1 MNKILKNKALV
12 AFLSSLLLGTI
23 ITLPNIIGGHGTFT
37 LIADWNFQQIP
48 FNKLIND
55 SIKEGSYLW
64 TWFNELGSNFI
75 GTFSFYN
82 LFSPFN
88 IIAYIFPSSW
98 FEYLI
103 GPIFILKYAVAGLTS
118 YLFIQ
123 RYVKNKNYALIGSL
137 LYAFSGFQLTNTLFY
152 HFHDVVAIFPLLLY
166 TLDSLVLDNKKGK
179 FALVVALCALTNW
192 FFFIGEVVFV
202 ILYFIVRVITK
213 SYKINF
219 NKFIQIVLES
229 LIGTL
234 LSAFVLL
241 PSLLFVSSNPRINN
255 SWDIIKMFKY
265 ENMVNYAEIIR
276 SFIFAPEIMYIRSIF
291 SENNYTSVELYLPF
305 VGCILFIS
313 YILKNIRKW
322 PSIMSIISVVFMLI
336 PILNS
341 SFFAFTTTYYA
352 RWFYMPILIFSLIS
366 SICLDKNYKI
376 ENGVLLSIFASSL
389 FFISMFIYMVIS
401 KNHSIFYDIS
411 YFVLSIS
418 ITFLNMFIMYYVYNI
433 KNKKIMTIAIVIF
446 IFLFVG
452 IWGNYMVY
460 KYKNRTFVTHNYYI
474 QYLNN
479 AKYLGKYKNE
489 KTNSSNS
496 CSYNFGYTSKIKN
509 IKTFN
514 SNISGSAF
522 KFYNSLYYGRHV
534 ATIIEESDKYLND
547 FLGVRYMI
555 SCNNKENLEQYGYKY
570 LEESGPYR
578 IYINPEYKEF
588 GFGVNKYISN
598 KDFKKLSIDERKKVL
613 NDTIVL
619 NDKQIEK
626 YGYLYKP
633 DNDINYET
641 NNFKYLKNGFKS
653 YIISDKE
660 TLAIYTIPYDKGW
673 KAYINGKNAN
683 IEEVD
688 NGMMAVKINKGKN
701 KILFKYFTPG
711 LKEGIIITILSV
723 ISLIIYN
730 ILWDKRKV
738 RSKK

>member
-313 YILKNIRKW
+313 YILKNIRKCQ
-322 PSIMSIISVVFMLI
+322 SIMSIISVVFMLI

-376 ENGVLLSIFASSL
+376 ENGVLLSIFA
-389 FFISMFIYMVIS
+389 
-401 KNHSIFYDIS
+401 
-411 YFVLSIS
+411 
-418 ITFLNMFIMYYVYNI
+418 
-433 KNKKIMTIAIVIF
+433 
-446 IFLFVG
+446 
-452 IWGNYMVY
+452 
-460 KYKNRTFVTHNYYI
+460 
-474 QYLNN
+474 
-479 AKYLGKYKNE
+479 
-489 KTNSSNS
+489 
-496 CSYNFGYTSKIKN
+496 
-509 IKTFN
+509 
-514 SNISGSAF
+514 
-522 KFYNSLYYGRHV
+522 
-534 ATIIEESDKYLND
+534 
-547 FLGVRYMI
+547 
-555 SCNNKENLEQYGYKY
+555 
-570 LEESGPYR
+570 
-578 IYINPEYKEF
+578 
-588 GFGVNKYISN
+588 
-598 KDFKKLSIDERKKVL
+598 
-613 NDTIVL
+613 
-619 NDKQIEK
+619 
-626 YGYLYKP
+626 
-633 DNDINYET
+633 
-641 NNFKYLKNGFKS
+641 
-653 YIISDKE
+653 
-660 TLAIYTIPYDKGW
+660 
-673 KAYINGKNAN
+673 
-683 IEEVD
+683 
-688 NGMMAVKINKGKN
+688 
-701 KILFKYFTPG
+701 
-711 LKEGIIITILSV
+711 
-723 ISLIIYN
+723 
-730 ILWDKRKV
+730 
-738 RSKK
+738 